1 MNATRNTTTNTLNK
15 NTIALNKLDAVVFD
29 GTILD
34 AGITEKTKIYTA
46 PIDNF
51 VAALTLNA
59 ELMNLGFIMSAQ
71 LLNTAKTLSEV
82 QLTRLAQ
89 ELIPPL
95 QKRKGSHVNYQ
106 PMYPNFP
113 EQMIDASDVELY
125 FNAIRHY
132 WSAGQWTPNYRALPR
147 AYAFEANKFI
157 EIGLTTNTEINAIFT
172 KLLQSND
179 SIAEDDKQT
188 LEWFMLNVDNTQLI
202 FPGDIPFAENKCII
216 AAILLAQ
223 DKDIS
228 PLVKTATDILR
239 IATYLSEGDVSLAQ
253 NVQYVSLPRSL
264 RKTLTLQL
272 ARVINE
278 EDIGRHRNKWVR
290 LFHNLHVGEYSEKV
304 YAIAKKARNNQA
316 LESFY
321 GRVEYAINT
330 NNLPAAI
337 NLLKSRPGEFGR
349 KLDLLLRLT
358 PQKKGNRLQRLM
370 QKADNG
376 TQPNFQQ
383 NHIVDAF
390 LSIADKIPTRNLLQ
404 LLGHLHR
411 RNLDID
417 KRVVFPKGNTQR
429 AIIVRK
435 NMKAL
440 NKDTL
445 ATLIVGIKHTLTK
458 RFSEE
463 APLGKVWIDPDLMD
477 CPVPSQQRSASKG
490 LFSVARGTRLPIGD
504 DNTLRLFVYWVGRD
518 IDLSASFHNEDFSLM
533 EQVSYTNLR
542 SRGYQTYHS
551 GDITSAPNGA
561 CEFIDITIDA
571 AVERGARYLAMNVL
585 VYCGP
590 TFSEHDTCFAG
601 WMTRSTPNSN
611 EVFSPKSVQQKID
624 IRANGHNVIPVIFD
638 LKLRKAIWT
647 DICLPKHSQWSGNN
661 IESNRASIEE
671 RIEAI
676 VDSTHKLSLYE
687 LFEMHAAARGN
698 IVTTREEAD
707 QEFSI
712 SKGVTPFHID
722 DINCEYI
729 G

>member
-1 MNATRNTTTNTLNK
+1 MNTAATMNK
-15 NTIALNKLDAVVFD
+15 NTIALNKLDCI
-29 GTILD
+29 ILD
-34 AGITEKTKIYTA
+34 ETALNTHTKEQTKTNNA

-51 VAALTLNA
+51 AVALTLNA
-59 ELMNLGFIMSAQ
+59 ELINLGFIMSAP
-71 LLNTAKTLSEV
+71 LLNTTKTLSED
-82 QLTRLAQ
+82 QLTFLAE
-89 ELIPPL
+89 ELIPTL
-95 QKRKGSHVNYQ
+95 RARKGAHVNYQ

-113 EQMIDASDVELY
+113 KQVIDAWDVELY

-132 WSAGQWTPNYRALPR
+132 WSMGQWSPNYPTLPK
-147 AYAFEANKFI
+147 AYAFETSKLI
-157 EIGLTTNTEINAIFT
+157 EIGLATDTEVNAIFT

-179 SIAEDDKQT
+179 SISEDDKQI
-188 LEWFMLNVDNTQLI
+188 LEWFMLNVDNAALA
-202 FPGDIPFAENKCII
+202 FPEDIPFAENKCII

-223 DKDIS
+223 NKDIS
-228 PLVKTATDILR
+228 SLVKTATDILR

-253 NVQYVSLPRSL
+253 NTKFISLPRTL

-290 LFHNLHVGEYSEKV
+290 LFHSLHAGEYSEKV

-337 NLLKSRPGEFGR
+337 RLLKSRPGEFGR
-349 KLDLLLRLT
+349 KLDQLLRLT
-358 PQKKGNRLQRLM
+358 TQKKGNRLQHLM
-370 QKADNG
+370 QKTDYAI
-376 TQPNFQQ
+376 QQ
-383 NHIVDAF
+383 SLIVDGF
-390 LSIADKIPTRNLLQ
+390 LSITDKIPTRNLLQ

-411 RNLDID
+411 RNLDIN

-435 NMKAL
+435 NMRAL

-445 ATLIVGIKHTLTK
+445 TTLTTGIKDSLTK
-458 RFSEE
+458 RFSAE

-477 CPVPSQQRSASKG
+477 CPIPSQQRSASKG
-490 LFSVARGTRLPIGD
+490 LFSVARGSRLPIGD
-504 DNTLRLFVYWVGRD
+504 DNTLRFFVYWVGRD
-518 IDLSASFHNEDFSLM
+518 IDLSASFHNENFSLM
-533 EQVSYTNLR
+533 EQVSYTKLR
-542 SRGYQTYHS
+542 SKGYQTYHS

-561 CEFIDITIDA
+561 CEFIDVTIDS

-601 WMTRSTPNSN
+601 WMTRSKPNSN

-624 IRANGHNVIPVIFD
+624 INANSRNVIPVIFD
-638 LKLRKAIWT
+638 LKQRKAIWA
-647 DICLPKHSQWSGNN
+647 DISTPKHVQWGGNN

-671 RIEAI
+671 KIEAI

-687 LFEMHAAARGN
+687 LFEMHVIARGDV
-698 IVTTREEAD
+698 VTTRAEAD
-707 QEFSI
+707 REFSI

-722 DINCEYI
+722 DINCEYMR
-729 G
+729 